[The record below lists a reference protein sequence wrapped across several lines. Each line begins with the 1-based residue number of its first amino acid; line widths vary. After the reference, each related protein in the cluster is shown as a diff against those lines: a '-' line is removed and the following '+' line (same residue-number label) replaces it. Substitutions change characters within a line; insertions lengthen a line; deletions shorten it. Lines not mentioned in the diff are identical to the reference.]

1 MIPDSV
7 SKQKKA
13 LIATQASCSSNG
25 CLLLFSPGH
34 IPVCPSS
41 EWFRWPCS
49 PEHWGKPIPQGIAEY
64 EQTYPDDGKP
74 FDLSPMP
81 ECIAS
86 RCTSHGNDPTECHQ
100 VAWTIGDLGDE
111 GEGGEDESYTETE
124 NHEYQRYVPAL
135 LTLQ

>member
-1 MIPDSV
+1 MS
-7 SKQKKA
+7 
-13 LIATQASCSSNG
+13 LIFLSDR
-25 CLLLFSPGH
+25 CLLLLLPARS
-34 IPVCPSS
+34 CPSS
-41 EWFRWPCS
+41 EWLRWTHS
-49 PEHWGKPIPQGIAEY
+49 PEHRGEPVPYGVGEY